1 MEIKRIES
9 QPTRK
14 GSAEWFTGSVRI
26 QPLFEAAKPARVR
39 GASVTFAPGARVK
52 ADRSRKSGRAMSF
65 GLRLTK
71 STGTAQ
77 RPPRQ

>member
-26 QPLFEAAKPARVR
+26 QPLFEASKPARVR
-39 GASVTFAPGARVK
+39 GASVTFAPGHA
-52 ADRSRKSGRAMSF
+52 
-65 GLRLTK
+65 
-71 STGTAQ
+71 
-77 RPPRQ
+77 PRGIRIHSVRR